1 MAEFRMPSLGA
12 DMEEGTLLEW
22 RVGPGDVVHK
32 GDIVAE
38 VDTTKAAIE
47 VECFEDGTI
56 GQLLVPEGTTVPVGT
71 VLATIRPVADHPATE
86 LPSSRE
92 QAARDTAPRAVIS
105 TTPIDQARAT
115 PLVQRLAQE
124 AGIDLS
130 SVHGSGP
137 EGRVLRGDIESA
149 VAAQGSAPTDT
160 SGAPRRAHAPDSHS
174 TDDGAHPS
182 THTRASGRARDLAT
196 RRGIDLSALH
206 GTGPGGAISSRD
218 VEEATPGG
226 GKPVIAA
233 EDVTPSR
240 SSNGPRDRA
249 AMRRAVSTAMAR
261 SKQTIPHYYLS
272 ATVDLDAATTWLHAV
287 NEAAPVQDRM
297 IMAAVQLRAVALAA
311 RAVPEVNG
319 HWFDGGFRPS
329 GSVDLGVIVSLRGG
343 GLIAPT
349 IVAAD
354 TIPLRELMVR
364 LRGAV
369 DRARSARLLSSD
381 AAPASITV
389 TNLGDLGVDAVFG
402 VIPPPQV
409 AIVGLGAVSERP
421 CAVNGLLGVRPQVTT
436 TLSAD
441 HRASDGAVGARF
453 LNTLGDLLQRPEQL

>member
-12 DMEEGTLLEW
+12 DMEQGTLLQW

-56 GQLLVPEGTTVPVGT
+56 GELLVPEGTTVPVGT
-71 VLATIRPVADHPATE
+71 VLATIRPVDHPATE
-86 LPSSRE
+86 HPSSLE
-92 QAARDTAPRAVIS
+92 QPASDSAPREV
-105 TTPIDQARAT
+105 TGPTPIDQVRAT
-115 PLVQRLAQE
+115 PLIRRLAQE
-124 AGIDLS
+124 ASIDLS
-130 SVHGSGP
+130 TVHGSGP
-137 EGRVLRGDIESA
+137 DGRVLRGDIDNA
-149 VAAQGSAPTDT
+149 VAARDI
-160 SGAPRRAHAPDSHS
+160 APDSPR
-174 TDDGAHPS
+174 TDGATHPS
-182 THTRASGRARDLAT
+182 PHIRASGRARDLAT
-196 RRGIDLSALH
+196 RRGVDLSALH
-206 GTGPGGAISSRD
+206 GTGPDGAIRSGD
-218 VEEATPGG
+218 VEQASEQGPPIEVATP
-226 GKPVIAA
+226 P
-233 EDVTPSR
+233 PS
-240 SSNGPRDRA
+240 SGGPRDRA
-249 AMRRAVSTAMAR
+249 AIRRAVVTAMTR

-272 ATVDLDAATTWLHAV
+272 ATIDLDAATAWLHAV

-297 IMAAVQLRAVALAA
+297 IMAAVQMRAVALAA
-311 RAVPEVNG
+311 LAVPELNG
-319 HWFDGGFRPS
+319 HWFDDVFHPS

-349 IVAAD
+349 IVGAD

-389 TNLGDLGVDAVFG
+389 TNLGDLGVDTVFG

-409 AIVGLGAVSERP
+409 AIVGLGAVSQRP
-421 CAVNGLLGVRPQVTT
+421 CAVNGLLGVRPQVTI

-453 LNTLGDLLQRPEQL
+453 LNTIGDLLQHPEQL

>member
-12 DMEEGTLLEW
+12 DMEQGTLLQW

-56 GQLLVPEGTTVPVGT
+56 GELLVPEGTTVPVGT
-71 VLATIRPVADHPATE
+71 VLATIRPVDHPATE
-86 LPSSRE
+86 HPSSLE
-92 QAARDTAPRAVIS
+92 QPASDSAPREV
-105 TTPIDQARAT
+105 TGPTPIDQVRAT
-115 PLVQRLAQE
+115 PLIRRLAQE

-130 SVHGSGP
+130 TVHGSGP
-137 EGRVLRGDIESA
+137 DGRVLRGDIDNA
-149 VAAQGSAPTDT
+149 VAARDI
-160 SGAPRRAHAPDSHS
+160 APDSPR
-174 TDDGAHPS
+174 TDGATHPS
-182 THTRASGRARDLAT
+182 PHIRASGRARDLAT
-196 RRGIDLSALH
+196 RRGVDLSALH
-206 GTGPGGAISSRD
+206 GTGPDGAIRSGD
-218 VEEATPGG
+218 VEQASEQGPPIEVATP
-226 GKPVIAA
+226 P
-233 EDVTPSR
+233 PS
-240 SSNGPRDRA
+240 SGGPRDRA
-249 AMRRAVSTAMAR
+249 AIRRAVVTAMTR

-272 ATVDLDAATTWLHAV
+272 ATIDLDAATAWLHAV

-297 IMAAVQLRAVALAA
+297 IMAAVQMRAVALAA
-311 RAVPEVNG
+311 LAVPELNG
-319 HWFDGGFRPS
+319 HWFDDVFHPS

-349 IVAAD
+349 IVGAD

-389 TNLGDLGVDAVFG
+389 TNLGDLGVDTVFG

-409 AIVGLGAVSERP
+409 AIVGLGAVSQRP
-421 CAVNGLLGVRPQVTT
+421 CAVNGLLGVRPQVTI

-453 LNTLGDLLQRPEQL
+453 LNTIGDLLQHPEQL

>member
-160 SGAPRRAHAPDSHS
+160 SGAPRRAHAPESHS

-233 EDVTPSR
+233 EDATPPR

-389 TNLGDLGVDAVFG
+389 TNLGDLGVDTVFG

>member
-12 DMEEGTLLEW
+12 DMEQGTLLQW
-22 RVGPGDVVHK
+22 RVGPGDVVRK

-38 VDTTKAAIE
+38 VDTAKAAIE

-56 GQLLVPEGTTVPVGT
+56 AELLVPEGTTVPVGT
-71 VLATIRPVADHPATE
+71 ALATIRPVDHPATE
-86 LPSSRE
+86 PASSP
-92 QAARDTAPRAVIS
+92 AHPVNDSAPREVTGSAPV
-105 TTPIDQARAT
+105 DRVRAT
-115 PLVQRLAQE
+115 PLVRRLAQE

-137 EGRVLRGDIESA
+137 DGRVLRADIDDA
-149 VAAQGSAPTDT
+149 VAVRDIAPTRIPA
-160 SGAPRRAHAPDSHS
+160 SPPPAPDL
-174 TDDGAHPS
+174 TGADGATHPAP
-182 THTRASGRARDLAT
+182 HIRASGRARDLAA
-196 RRGIDLSALH
+196 RRGVDLAAVQ
-206 GTGPGGAISSRD
+206 GTGPDGAIGFGD
-218 VEEATPGG
+218 VEQ
-226 GKPVIAA
+226 AA
-233 EDVTPSR
+233 EHQPPVEVRTFPRTS
-240 SSNGPRDRA
+240 GPRDRA
-249 AMRRAVSTAMAR
+249 AVRRAVATTMTQ

-272 ATVDLDAATTWLHAV
+272 ATLDLRAATDWLHAT
-287 NEAAPVQDRM
+287 NAAASVQDRM
-297 IMAAVQLRAVALAA
+297 IMAAVHMRAVALAA
-311 RAVPEVNG
+311 LAVPEVNG
-319 HWFDGGFRPS
+319 HWVDDAFHPS

-349 IVAAD
+349 IVGAD
-354 TIPLRELMVR
+354 SVPLGELMVR

-389 TNLGDLGVDAVFG
+389 TNLGDLGVDMVFG

-409 AIVGLGAVSERP
+409 AIVGFGAVSERP
-421 CAVNGLLGVRPQVTT
+421 CAVNGLLGVRPQATV

-453 LNTLGDLLQRPEQL
+453 LNTIGDLLQHPEQL

>member
-12 DMEEGTLLEW
+12 DMEQGTLLQW

-56 GQLLVPEGTTVPVGT
+56 GELLVPEGTTVPVGT
-71 VLATIRPVADHPATE
+71 VLATIRPVDHPATE
-86 LPSSRE
+86 HPPSPERLAS
-92 QAARDTAPRAVIS
+92 DSAPREVTRS
-105 TTPIDQARAT
+105 TSIDEVRAT
-115 PLVQRLAQE
+115 PLIRRLAQE

-130 SVHGSGP
+130 TVHGSGP
-137 EGRVLRGDIESA
+137 DGRVLRGDIDDAVTAHDIASATPARAIVPES
-149 VAAQGSAPTDT
+149 
-160 SGAPRRAHAPDSHS
+160 PR
-174 TDDGAHPS
+174 TDGATHPS
-182 THTRASGRARDLAT
+182 PHIRASGRARDLAI
-196 RRGIDLSALH
+196 RRDVDLSALH
-206 GTGPGGAISSRD
+206 GTGPDGAIRSRD
-218 VEEATPGG
+218 VEEATPADES
-226 GKPVIAA
+226 PVIPT
-233 EDVTPSR
+233 EDVTAPQ
-240 SSNGPRDRA
+240 SSSGPRDRA
-249 AMRRAVSTAMAR
+249 AMRRAVITAMTQ

-272 ATVDLDAATTWLHAV
+272 ATVDLDAATAWLHAV
-287 NEAAPVQDRM
+287 NEAAPVQDRV

-311 RAVPEVNG
+311 LAVPEVNG
-319 HWFDGGFRPS
+319 HWFDGGYRPS
-329 GSVDLGVIVSLRGG
+329 VSVDLGVIVSLRGG

-349 IVAAD
+349 IVGAD

-369 DRARSARLLSSD
+369 SRARSARLLSSD

-389 TNLGDLGVDAVFG
+389 TNLGDLGVETVFG

-421 CAVNGLLGVRPQVTT
+421 CAVNGLLGVRPQVTM

-441 HRASDGAVGARF
+441 HRVSDGAVGARF
-453 LNTLGDLLQRPEQL
+453 LNTIGDLLQHPERL